1 VDETIYN
8 DFYNEVA
15 GLYRGLN
22 DLAKIAV
29 AQLKPEVDALIRSR
43 CTDDNTIQ
51 HLLDRLLDYA
61 PYEDGLPLF
70 KRLLRYYR
78 PINPHSTAN
87 YIRYYKE
94 MYEDED
100 ECNDAEQIAGKF

>member
-1 VDETIYN
+1 MDDSKY
-8 DFYNEVA
+8 DAFYSEIA
-15 GLYRGLN
+15 GLCRGLN
-22 DLAKIAV
+22 NLGKIAIT
-29 AQLKPEVDALIRSR
+29 QLKPEVDALIHSR

-94 MYEDED
+94 MYGDED
-100 ECNDAEQIAGKF
+100 ESNDIE